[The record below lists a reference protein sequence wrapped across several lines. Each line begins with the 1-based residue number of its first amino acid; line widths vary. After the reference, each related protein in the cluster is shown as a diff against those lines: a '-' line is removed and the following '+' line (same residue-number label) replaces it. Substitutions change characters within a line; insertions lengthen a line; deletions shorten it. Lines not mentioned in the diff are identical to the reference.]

1 MSKARGGHAPIDYS
15 IGAEIINDTSAYSGR
30 WRRIVILK
38 NNTSFAA
45 LTAQNW
51 TGNSIVNESLP
62 AGFEIQGVFTA
73 FTLNNGGAV
82 IAYHI

>member
-1 MSKARGGHAPIDYS
+1 MTTSQRPDNTYS
-15 IGAEIINDTSAYSGR
+15 IGGDFVTSTAAQTGR
-30 WRRIVILK
+30 WNKIVILK

-51 TGNSIVNESLP
+51 TGNNPAGESFP
-62 AGFEIQGVFTA
+62 AGFEIQGVFTG

-82 IAYHI
+82 IAYKV

>member
-1 MSKARGGHAPIDYS
+1 MSAQQAIDNTYS
-15 IGAEIINDTSAYSGR
+15 IGGDFVTSTDAKTGR
-30 WRRIVILK
+30 WKRIVILK

-51 TGNSIVNESLP
+51 TGNSPVGESFP

-82 IAYHI
+82 IAYKI

>member
-1 MSKARGGHAPIDYS
+1 MPYETSIDPSYS
-15 IGAEIINDTSAYSGR
+15 IGADFVNSTDAQNGR

-38 NNTSFAA
+38 SNTSFDA
-45 LTAQNW
+45 LTVHNW
-51 TGNSIVNESLP
+51 TGNSILDEGLP

-82 IAYHI
+82 IAYKI

>member
-1 MSKARGGHAPIDYS
+1 MAHNSVAIDPSYS
-15 IGAEIINDTSAYSGR
+15 IGADFVNSTDAQTGR
-30 WRRIVILK
+30 WNRITILK

-51 TGNSIVNESLP
+51 TGNSIVGEGLP

-73 FTLNNGGAV
+73 FTLSSSGAV
-82 IAYHI
+82 IAYKI

>member
-1 MSKARGGHAPIDYS
+1 MSTLQAIDNTYS
-15 IGAEIINDTSAYSGR
+15 IGGDFVTSTDARTGR
-30 WRRIVILK
+30 WNRIVK

-51 TGNSIVNESLP
+51 TGNSPVGESFP

-73 FTLNNGGAV
+73 FTLNNGGGV
-82 IAYHI
+82 IAYKI

>member
-1 MSKARGGHAPIDYS
+1 MPYETSIDPSYS
-15 IGAEIINDTSAYSGR
+15 IGADFVNSTDAQNGR

-38 NNTSFAA
+38 NNTSFSA
-45 LTAQNW
+45 LTVHNW
-51 TGNSIVNESLP
+51 TGNSLVGENLP

-73 FTLNNGGAV
+73 FTLNSSGAV

>member
-1 MSKARGGHAPIDYS
+1 MAYQTLVDPSYS
-15 IGAEIINDTSAYSGR
+15 IGAEFVNDTSAYTGR

-51 TGNSIVNESLP
+51 TGNSIVGESLP

-73 FTLNNGGAV
+73 FTLDSGGAV